1 MKFLLLSKEYMNK
14 LFNEIDNIKVV
25 LLMVKERK

>member
-1 MKFLLLSKEYMNK
+1 MKFLILNREYRNK